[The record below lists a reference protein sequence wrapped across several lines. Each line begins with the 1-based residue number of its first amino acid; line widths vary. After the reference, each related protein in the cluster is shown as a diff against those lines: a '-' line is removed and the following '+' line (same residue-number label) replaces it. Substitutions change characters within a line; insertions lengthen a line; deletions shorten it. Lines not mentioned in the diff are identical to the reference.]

1 MQFGEVMGHRALIL
15 LLFGVLVMVGSAFVI
30 SRVLRSLRHGFSVR
44 LQLFLAIAFVTFLLV
59 GMFGLLAFDRLQARA
74 AEIMAKEESTIAV
87 LAQLLADFGPKLAF
101 LAFVLGASAA
111 VAAFLLGRGIAS
123 PLDRLIL
130 AAEAIARGERQAVLP
145 PPVGREVRRLT
156 MAFESMRRALEDR
169 HAIERFVADLS
180 HELKNPVAAIR
191 AACEVLALGAADDP
205 EARARFL
212 GRIDEAS
219 RRLEILLHDLLGLAR
234 LEAQGLPL
242 DARAVDLGETVRA
255 AVDAAEARRVARNVV
270 VDEEVARVTVRGDE
284 RWLRRAVDNLITNA
298 LRYAPEGSVVDVHL
312 VEEGHQAVLRVRD
325 RGPGVAAA
333 LRPRLFERFVTDRSD
348 ADGTG
353 LGLAIV
359 RSVAEHHGGSVRLL
373 DVSPGA
379 AFELRLPVARS

>member
-1 MQFGEVMGHRALIL
+1 MSLDGLLGPRALIL
-15 LLFGVLVMVGSAFVI
+15 LLFGVLVMVGSAFVLA
-30 SRVLRSLRHGFSVR
+30 RVLRSFRHGFSMR

-59 GMFGLLAFDRLQARA
+59 GLFGLLAFDRLQDRAR
-74 AEIMAKEESTIAV
+74 EIVAHEESTMDV
-87 LAQLLADFGPKLAF
+87 LAQLVADFGPKLAF
-101 LAFVLGASAA
+101 LAFVLGSAAA
-111 VAAFLLGRGIAS
+111 VAAFVLGRGTAA
-123 PLDRLIL
+123 PLERLIL

-145 PPVGREVRRLT
+145 PPQGREVRRLT
-156 MAFESMRRALEDR
+156 MAFESMRRSLEDR

-191 AACEVLALGAADDP
+191 AACEVLGEGAADDP
-205 EARARFL
+205 AARARFV

-242 DARAVDLGETVRA
+242 DAKALDLARTVTASVGAMEPRAT
-255 AVDAAEARRVARNVV
+255 ARNVV
-270 VDEEVARVTVRGDE
+270 IDEEVGPAPVRGDE
-284 RWLRRAVDNLITNA
+284 RWLRRAVDNLLSNA
-298 LRYAPEGSVVDVHL
+298 IRYAPEGSAVDVHL
-312 VEEGHQAVLRVRD
+312 RLDGDHAVLTVRD
-325 RGPGVAAA
+325 RGPGVSPA
-333 LRPRLFERFVTDRSD
+333 LRPRLFDRFVTDRTD

-373 DVSPGA
+373 DASPGA
-379 AFELRLPVARS
+379 CFELRVRRA